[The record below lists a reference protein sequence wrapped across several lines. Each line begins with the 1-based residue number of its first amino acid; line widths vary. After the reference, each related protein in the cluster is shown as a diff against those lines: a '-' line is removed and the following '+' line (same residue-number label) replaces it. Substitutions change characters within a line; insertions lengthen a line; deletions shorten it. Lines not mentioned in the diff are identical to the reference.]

1 MDILPS
7 EALQLAGEVE
17 PVPFM
22 EGGSAIVTFPDPV
35 QPRLSDTV
43 TE

>member
-1 MDILPS
+1 MLP
-7 EALQLAGEVE
+7 LAVAQPAVTIE
-17 PVPFM
+17 PESMVM
-22 EGGSAIVTFPDPV
+22 RGGSAIVTLSDPV